1 MQQLFSG
8 RIFSESAENTLLAS
22 LTGAGLIV
30 TLVLAA
36 IILAAAVFAV
46 ISIVRRRKKNKGDAP
61 AAAAPAPPAARTA
74 PPDNDLAPKIR
85 LAKQTKTN
93 DPRSDSQP
101 KSPRSAEFFIP
112 RKIWQ

>member
-46 ISIVRRRKKNKGDAP
+46 ISIVRRRKKNKGRCPGCGGACSSCGMNCPVGQRPRTEDP
-61 AAAAPAPPAARTA
+61 AGKA
-74 PPDNDLAPKIR
+74 DKN
-85 LAKQTKTN
+85 
-93 DPRSDSQP
+93 
-101 KSPRSAEFFIP
+101 E
-112 RKIWQ
+112 

>member
-8 RIFSESAENTLLAS
+8 GIFSNGAANALLAS

-46 ISIVRRRKKNKGDAP
+46 ISIMKRRHKKGGCHGYGGSCPSCGMRCPVR
-61 AAAAPAPPAARTA
+61 
-74 PPDNDLAPKIR
+74 
-85 LAKQTKTN
+85 Q
-93 DPRSDSQP
+93 DPRSKEKDG
-101 KSPRSAEFFIP
+101 KAN
-112 RKIWQ
+112 KDK